1 MALWDSLVGTV
12 TDVIGGV
19 GDFFG
24 GAGDTLG
31 GLFTGGSEWAPYMTD
46 SALEV
51 AKQGSCFIGPMTRA
65 ESLFSGMNLGG
76 LGKFVGENQDWL
88 IPLGKAGLGTY
99 LEGQAAKDYMN
110 QYAPLR
116 QLSAQQ
122 QEMYRRLQD
131 PQAVA
136 RATARERERMMEE
149 QMPFLER
156 AMGTSR
162 LASRRRGTPWG
173 ASSEGDL
180 AQRRAN
186 EYAMD
191 VYGDIARQAD
201 VNVQNQINR
210 QLNML
215 TSQYNALAGAPQYQ
229 PLYQAAATRNPMRGF
244 LSRYFL

>member
-1 MALWDSLVGTV
+1 MALWDSLVG
-12 TDVIGGV
+12 DVGKFFGGV

-31 GLFTGGSEWAPYMTD
+31 GLFTGGSDT
-46 SALEV
+46 
-51 AKQGSCFIGPMTRA
+51 
-65 ESLFSGMNLGG
+65 
-76 LGKFVGENQDWL
+76 LGKVGDGLFTSTVPWMKSNADWL

-136 RATARERERMMEE
+136 RETARERERMMEE

-191 VYGDIARQAD
+191 VYGDISRQAD

-229 PLYQAAATRNPMRGF
+229 PMYQAAATRNPMRGF

>member
-31 GLFTGGSEWAPYMTD
+31 GLFTGGD
-46 SALEV
+46 SYLSAVDAANAALNKEV
-51 AKQGSCFIGPMTRA
+51 GMGG
-65 ESLFSGMNLGG
+65 LFSSTSGIMPWMQSNA
-76 LGKFVGENQDWL
+76 DWL

-136 RATARERERMMEE
+136 RETARERERMMEE

-215 TSQYNALAGAPQYQ
+215 TNQYNALAGAPQYQ
-229 PLYQAAATRNPMRGF
+229 PMYQAAATRNPMRGF